1 MISWYRRQ
9 SPGRRVFWLLAA
21 LLVAVIAAN
30 AASLIRVVESWT
42 GPGPQVDEAVRPQN
56 PDWQVFVAFAPA
68 EPLSGKLELWV
79 SNAEGVWIAGA
90 EAGARFVHTARA
102 APDFEIALRQR
113 AAGNYA
119 ARVELPAS
127 GEWRVDILI
136 SHGGDQYRTSRHIQ
150 AP

>member
-21 LLVAVIAAN
+21 LLVALIAAN
-30 AASLIRVVESWT
+30 APSLIRVVESWT

-56 PDWQVFVAFAPA
+56 PDWRVFVAFAPA
-68 EPLSGKLELWV
+68 GPLSGKLDLWV

-90 EAGARFVHTARA
+90 EAGARFVHAARA

-113 AAGNYA
+113 TPGNY
-119 ARVELPAS
+119 RTKVELPAS
-127 GEWRVDILI
+127 GEWRVDIWI
-136 SHGGDQYRTSRHIQ
+136 SHGGGQYRTSRRIQ